1 MNIPWIFKRYEDY
14 PDSFSSSLF
23 STSINKLITNLYHNI
38 YIRIFGKRI
47 IDPSRFQYPFQ
58 IFSRVPLLKKFIFQH
73 VYSPFTRSMNP
84 SARSIKRYSS
94 KITIHRLENSVI
106 RLSNYQSFPPRLCE
120 NISLKIPEN
129 NRRSRGSHPR
139 ADLSLP
145 DQGCQDSKGVRT
157 GGREASEFPSCF
169 EGGDAGEDADARRQ
183 IEHPRRDNIITGC
196 FRVRSEAFFPPARNT
211 RYPRL
216 RSAGWKI
223 TILPF
228 FRFFRFEEAKRRRLK
243 LRAEEIRRLNR
254 CVWILFEFAG
264 RFFFYLAKNCKN

>member
-120 NISLKIPEN
+120 NISLKITD
-129 NRRSRGSHPR
+129 
-139 ADLSLP
+139 DL
-145 DQGCQDSKGVRT
+145 
-157 GGREASEFPSCF
+157 
-169 EGGDAGEDADARRQ
+169 EDRILVPIFLSPTKDARIRKAWEQ
-183 IEHPRRDNIITGC
+183 GGGKRASFQVVSKEVTRGRTRMLVDKL
-196 FRVRSEAFFPPARNT
+196 NT
-211 RYPRL
+211 R
-216 RSAGWKI
+216 GV
-223 TILPF
+223 TI
-228 FRFFRFEEAKRRRLK
+228 
-243 LRAEEIRRLNR
+243 
-254 CVWILFEFAG
+254 
-264 RFFFYLAKNCKN
+264 

>member
-106 RLSNYQSFPPRLCE
+106 RLSNYQSFLPRLCE

-129 NRRSRGSHPR
+129 NRRSREWASSCR
-139 ADLSLP
+139 SFSL
-145 DQGCQDSKGVRT
+145 K
-157 GGREASEFPSCF
+157 
-169 EGGDAGEDADARRQ
+169 DARIRKAWEQ
-183 IEHPRRDNIITGC
+183 GGGKRASFQVVSKEVTRGRTRMLVDKL
-196 FRVRSEAFFPPARNT
+196 NT
-211 RYPRL
+211 R
-216 RSAGWKI
+216 GV
-223 TILPF
+223 TI
-228 FRFFRFEEAKRRRLK
+228 
-243 LRAEEIRRLNR
+243 
-254 CVWILFEFAG
+254 
-264 RFFFYLAKNCKN
+264 

>member
-139 ADLSLP
+139 ADLSP
-145 DQGCQDSKGVRT
+145 SRMPGFERRENRGEGSERVSKLFRRRWRG
-157 GGREASEFPSCF
+157 GGRGCSSTNWTPAAWQYNYGLLPRPFRGFFSPREEHAIPSASI
-169 EGGDAGEDADARRQ
+169 GRVKNY
-183 IEHPRRDNIITGC
+183 HPALLPLLP
-196 FRVRSEAFFPPARNT
+196 FRRSEGDWN
-211 RYPRL
+211 
-216 RSAGWKI
+216 
-223 TILPF
+223 
-228 FRFFRFEEAKRRRLK
+228 
-243 LRAEEIRRLNR
+243 
-254 CVWILFEFAG
+254 
-264 RFFFYLAKNCKN
+264 